1 MQFKRLY
8 LIEKSILTTDQQRAI
23 QNNTASYD
31 KATAR
36 RDAQDLG
43 LNKKETKA
51 YIRQQ
56 KKAPTRT
63 QEQNFVDM
71 LRNGEIEGYAQNA
84 VKNWNNAFIQ
94 VLMASV
100 REDGYDTKTNPFLT
114 YAKVIQNSEV
124 PKMGMDAIPAWQ
136 AMRELLKSGKYK
148 ATEASLKNNFSQW
161 IINPRAYQADDPAY
175 KVKALAFLT
184 SERAG
189 HYGPMESRPVRDVMR
204 SMSKS
209 QIGTLLNNWQTL
221 NPEENDGVDAQG
233 EVETNQKAK
242 LMKDDARSKKTLEKY
257 VDLARKKLIAASLLD
272 KRAIQ
277 AVLERLVATARV
289 GDKLETALGRAI
301 SSTAAPSNAAEQ
313 QEQQT

>member
-1 MQFKRLY
+1 MQFKKLY
-8 LIEKSILTTDQQRAI
+8 LIEKSILTTDQQRAL
-23 QNNTASYD
+23 QNNTGTFD
-31 KATAR
+31 RATAR

-51 YIRQQ
+51 YVRQQ

-63 QEQNFVDM
+63 QEQNFIDM
-71 LRNGEIEGYAQNA
+71 LRNGEVEGYSQNA

-124 PKMGMDAIPAWQ
+124 PKMGVDAIPAWQ
-136 AMRELLKSGKYK
+136 TIRELLKSGKYR

-161 IINPRAYQADDPAY
+161 ITNPRAYQADDPTY

-189 HYGPMESRPVRDVMR
+189 HYGAMETRPIKEVIKA
-204 SMSKS
+204 MSKS
-209 QIGTLLNNWQTL
+209 QIANLLDNWQTL
-221 NPEENDGVDAQG
+221 NPEDNDGVDAQG

-257 VDLARKKLIAASLLD
+257 VDLARKKLVAASLLD